1 MLACRAIGKFCHLC
15 SIDFLWHGHRVTQL
29 GKKFKHLFEKMLHL
43 SVVGCLI
50 VLFEQLFENLPQG
63 QDKGFLKKNLG
74 EKQMG
79 TFTVT
84 TGFNSMTSKSIVN
97 QSLQAIPSGRHAV
110 IKLSRRGRLARTLV
124 VLSLTVVMAAGFA
137 SQSGAGQVEASTA
150 PSYEIVVVAPGETL
164 WSVAAAYASG
174 DVQGLVNEIREVN
187 NLQGFDLQAG
197 QRLRIPTA

>member
-1 MLACRAIGKFCHLC
+1 M
-15 SIDFLWHGHRVTQL
+15 TQL

-50 VLFEQLFENLPQG
+50 VLFEQLFEHLPQG
-63 QDKGFLKKNLG
+63 KTAG
-74 EKQMG
+74 EKQMS
-79 TFTVT
+79 TLTVT

-97 QSLQAIPSGRHAV
+97 QALQANPSGR
-110 IKLSRRGRLARTLV
+110 LTRRGRLARTLV

-197 QRLRIPTA
+197 QKLRIPTA

>member
-1 MLACRAIGKFCHLC
+1 MSALTINSFGNATSGK
-15 SIDFLWHGHRVTQL
+15 S
-29 GKKFKHLFEKMLHL
+29 
-43 SVVGCLI
+43 SVN
-50 VLFEQLFENLPQG
+50 Q
-63 QDKGFLKKNLG
+63 GFL
-74 EKQMG
+74 
-79 TFTVT
+79 
-84 TGFNSMTSKSIVN
+84 MTQQVN
-97 QSLQAIPSGRHAV
+97 PSGR
-110 IKLSRRGRLARTLV
+110 LTRRGRLARTIV

-197 QRLRIPTA
+197 QKLRVPTA